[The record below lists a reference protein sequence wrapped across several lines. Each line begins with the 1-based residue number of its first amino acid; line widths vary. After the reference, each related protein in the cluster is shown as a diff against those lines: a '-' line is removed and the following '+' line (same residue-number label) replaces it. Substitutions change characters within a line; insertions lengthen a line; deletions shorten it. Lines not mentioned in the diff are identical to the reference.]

1 MIDWIDRLL
10 LSVSRDTMD
19 VVAMVLTA
27 AAVLFLTFLL
37 GKLAWSIDRRGDLPD
52 KKDDLGD
59 T

>member
-19 VVAMVLTA
+19 VVAMALTA
-27 AAVLFLTFLL
+27 AAVLFLTILL
-37 GKLAWSIDRRGDLPD
+37 GKLAWSIGRRGELPD
-52 KKDDLGD
+52 EKDDLGD